1 MKIIYEDRYLIIVNK
16 PAGLS
21 VLPDGW
27 EKDSEYLVKMLEE
40 QYGKVFIVH
49 RLDKITSGVMV
60 FAREAETQRA
70 LNIQFE
76 NREAQKTYHAI
87 VEGNP
92 KWDEKIA
99 KHPLRA
105 KVGHKHRTMVD
116 DKNGKP
122 SETRFKILKRYPES
136 ALIEARPM
144 TGRTHQIRVH
154 LAAIDLPVSGDPVY
168 GVAGDLGLDR
178 QFLHA
183 ARLAFEH
190 PVTGE
195 RLELDSPLPEDLP
208 AVGGGGGSAVIMF
221 SKLDGVG
228 GVPETQRLAYRVLG
242 DGCIADF
249 NGDTV
254 VNTQDFAAYLNA
266 WAQGDARADINGD
279 TVVNTQDFAL
289 FLNLWAAGCP

>member
-1 MKIIYEDRYLIIVNK
+1 MKIIYEDNQIIVVDK

-40 QYGKVFIVH
+40 QYGKIFIVH

-60 FAREAETQRA
+60 FARDAETHRA

-76 NREAQKTYHAI
+76 NHDAQKTYHAI

-105 KVGHKHRTMVD
+105 DVGRKHRTAVD

-122 SETRFKILKRYPES
+122 SETRFRVIKRNQES
-136 ALIEARPM
+136 ALVEAKPM

-154 LAAIDLPVSGDPVY
+154 AYALGHPLVEDVLY
-168 GVAGDLGLDR
+168 GARDWYGFPR
-178 QFLHA
+178 PMLHA
-183 ARLAFEH
+183 QSLSFIHPATNERVKFYAPHPDDFE
-190 PVTGE
+190 E
-195 RLELDSPLPEDLP
+195 AL
-208 AVGGGGGSAVIMF
+208 
-221 SKLDGVG
+221 KN
-228 GVPETQRLAYRVLG
+228 LG
-242 DGCIADF
+242 
-249 NGDTV
+249 
-254 VNTQDFAAYLNA
+254 AAY
-266 WAQGDARADINGD
+266 
-279 TVVNTQDFAL
+279 
-289 FLNLWAAGCP
+289 